1 MMSSRAE
8 AAPRGR
14 TRSHSTIAGL
24 ADRWALGALG
34 VALGSRL
41 LIAIVNYTAGRLFTA
56 HPVASSLRYPT
67 WAETFHGALG
77 AILNPLAHYD
87 GVWFL
92 RVTVQGYPRGQF
104 ATFFPLYPLVVRGAG
119 LLVGHGYELAGIV
132 VSTVFFLAAVALL
145 YGLVQSQ
152 FGHRAA
158 FCTVLFLSLFPTSF
172 FFSAVYSESLLLLLS
187 LLCFWCLRR
196 DWLVLAGVAALLAT
210 LTRVTGV
217 LLLLP
222 MAMAYFGSSK
232 RAAGRAWARPAALLL
247 PPLGLLGYCLYLW
260 RAVGDPVAWST
271 GESEW
276 GRSLAAPTTTV
287 WHATRAGWYAV
298 RYIVSGRPAPL
309 LQAYPGQ
316 VMAFVQHEIAVV
328 NLISFLALAF
338 AVWALIVGWRRLP
351 HAYTLY
357 AAALV
362 MVPLLQPRAQI
373 PLMSMPRFVLCAFPL
388 FISLGLATERH
399 RLLRAVLVVGSS
411 AALIYLTGRFALWL
425 FVA

>member
-1 MMSSRAE
+1 MSARAE

-14 TRSHSTIAGL
+14 TRSHSTVAGL
-24 ADRWALGALG
+24 ADRWALAALG
-34 VALGSRL
+34 VTLGSRL
-41 LIAIVNYTAGRLFTA
+41 LIAAACYAAGRLFTA
-56 HPVASSLRYPT
+56 HAVAPSLRDPA
-67 WAETFHGALG
+67 WAETLHGTLGAL
-77 AILNPLAHYD
+77 LNPLAHYD

-92 RVTVQGYPRGQF
+92 RVAVQGYPQGSF

-119 LLVGHGYELAGIV
+119 FAVGHRYEVAGIAL
-132 VSTVFFLAAVALL
+132 STVFFLAAAALL
-145 YGLVQSQ
+145 YSLVQTQ

-187 LLCFWCLRR
+187 LLCFWCLGRE
-196 DWLVLAGVAALLAT
+196 WLVLAGVAALLAT

-222 MAMAYFGSSK
+222 LAMAYFGSSK

-271 GESEW
+271 SESEW
-276 GRSLAAPTTTV
+276 GRSLSAPTSTV
-287 WHATRAGWYAV
+287 WHATRAAWYAV

-316 VMAFVQHEIAVV
+316 AMAFVQHEIAVV

-338 AVWALIVGWRRLP
+338 AVWALIAGWRRLP
-351 HAYTLY
+351 HSYSLY

-362 MVPLLQPRAQI
+362 LVPLLQPRAQI

-388 FISLGLATERH
+388 FISLGLATERR
-399 RLLRAVLVVGSS
+399 RLLRTVLVVGST
-411 AALIYLTGRFALWL
+411 AALVYLTGRFALWL